1 MNKDT
6 IKIAGIG
13 LSLTVAFAVAC
24 IFINKICALLCLV
37 LGIAITVCYLIVTK
51 KRIDR
56 LEELNNYLSLVCS
69 GNYYLNINENA
80 EGELSILKNNLYKV
94 ITILQ
99 SQKDAL
105 ARDKTYL
112 ADTLAD
118 ISHQLKTPLTS
129 IMVLIDLVKTEQD
142 EEKRAEF
149 VEVIEGQLDK
159 TKWLISNLLKLSK
172 LDAGTVSFITERV
185 SIKEL
190 VDESLKPFLVSMDLK
205 NITLK
210 NEARDIE
217 FSVDK
222 NWTCEA
228 LMNIIKNCIEHTEKN
243 GTLLVLSRHTNVFD
257 SIIVRDNGVGIAEED
272 LPHIFERFYHGKNS
286 SGESVGIGLALTK
299 EILAKQNATVTVNSV
314 EGEGTEFELRFYKS
328 II

>member
-6 IKIAGIG
+6 IKIAGLG
-13 LSLTVAFAVAC
+13 LLLTVAFAVAC

-37 LGIAITVCYLIVTK
+37 LGVAITVCYLIVTK

-69 GNYYLNINENA
+69 GNYSLNINENA

-99 SQKDAL
+99 SQRDAL

-190 VDESLKPFLVSMDLK
+190 VDESLKPFLVSMDL
-205 NITLK
+205 
-210 NEARDIE
+210 
-217 FSVDK
+217 
-222 NWTCEA
+222 
-228 LMNIIKNCIEHTEKN
+228 IISEVNC
-243 GTLLVLSRHTNVFD
+243 
-257 SIIVRDNGVGIAEED
+257 
-272 LPHIFERFYHGKNS
+272 
-286 SGESVGIGLALTK
+286 
-299 EILAKQNATVTVNSV
+299 
-314 EGEGTEFELRFYKS
+314 
-328 II
+328 